1 MVQRIHPV
9 RGGLTDAPPRS
20 PPGPLRPRRPR
31 VVTPDEFAKRFN
43 RLRSSEDRYRYLI
56 QLGRKLEPYPEEFRD
71 EEHLVPGCLSRVWL
85 VTVGGAEPSEVVFRA
100 DSDAHIVKGLI
111 AVLLMLYSG
120 KTAEEILS
128 TDVEGLFERLDL
140 GQHLSVNRRNGF
152 YSMTLKMREH
162 AAQRAVVMEEGE

>member
-1 MVQRIHPV
+1 M
-9 RGGLTDAPPRS
+9 
-20 PPGPLRPRRPR
+20 
-31 VVTPDEFAKRFN
+31 TPDEFAERFN

-71 EEHLVPGCLSRVWL
+71 EEHLVPGCMSQVWL
-85 VTVGGAEPSEVVFRA
+85 VTVGGSEPSEVVFRA

-120 KTAEEILS
+120 KTAEEIL
-128 TDVEGLFERLDL
+128 TTNVEGLFERLDL
-140 GQHLSVNRRNGF
+140 GQHISVNRRNGF

-162 AAQRAVVMEEGE
+162 AAQKVAVVEEGE

>member
-1 MVQRIHPV
+1 M
-9 RGGLTDAPPRS
+9 
-20 PPGPLRPRRPR
+20 
-31 VVTPDEFAKRFN
+31 TPDEFAERFN

-71 EEHLVPGCLSRVWL
+71 EEHLVPGCMSQVWL
-85 VTVGGAEPSEVVFRA
+85 VTVGGSEPSEVVFRA

-120 KTAEEILS
+120 KTAEEIL
-128 TDVEGLFERLDL
+128 TTNVEGLFERLDL
-140 GQHLSVNRRNGF
+140 GQHISVNRRNGF

-162 AAQRAVVMEEGE
+162 AAQKVAVMEEGE

>member
-1 MVQRIHPV
+1 M
-9 RGGLTDAPPRS
+9 
-20 PPGPLRPRRPR
+20 
-31 VVTPDEFAKRFN
+31 TPDEFAERFN

-71 EEHLVPGCLSRVWL
+71 EEHLVPGCMSQVWL
-85 VTVGGAEPSEVVFRA
+85 VTVGGSEPSEVVFRA

-120 KTAEEILS
+120 KTAEEIL
-128 TDVEGLFERLDL
+128 TTNVKGLFERLDL
-140 GQHLSVNRRNGF
+140 GQHISVNRRNGF

-162 AAQRAVVMEEGE
+162 AAQKVAVMEEGE

>member
-1 MVQRIHPV
+1 
-9 RGGLTDAPPRS
+9 
-20 PPGPLRPRRPR
+20 
-31 VVTPDEFAKRFN
+31 VTPDEFAERFN

-71 EEHLVPGCLSRVWL
+71 AEHLVPGCLSQVWL
-85 VTVGGAEPSEVVFRA
+85 VTIEGSEPSEVVFRA

-162 AAQRAVVMEEGE
+162 AAQRAVTMEEGE

>member
-1 MVQRIHPV
+1 M
-9 RGGLTDAPPRS
+9 
-20 PPGPLRPRRPR
+20 
-31 VVTPDEFAKRFN
+31 TPDEFAERFN

-71 EEHLVPGCLSRVWL
+71 EEHLVPGCMSQVWL
-85 VTVGGAEPSEVVFRA
+85 VTVGGSEPSEVVFRA

-120 KTAEEILS
+120 KTAEGILS
-128 TDVEGLFERLDL
+128 TDVQGLFERLDL
-140 GQHLSVNRRNGF
+140 GQHISVNRRNGF

-162 AAQRAVVMEEGE
+162 AAQKVAVMEEGE

>member
-1 MVQRIHPV
+1 M
-9 RGGLTDAPPRS
+9 
-20 PPGPLRPRRPR
+20 
-31 VVTPDEFAKRFN
+31 TPDEFAERFN

-56 QLGRKLEPYPEEFRD
+56 QLGRKLEPYPEEFRNQ
-71 EEHLVPGCLSRVWL
+71 EHLVPGCLSRVWL
-85 VTVGGAEPSEVVFRA
+85 VTVEGSDPSEVVFRA

-111 AVLLMLYSG
+111 TVLLMLYSG
-120 KTAEEILS
+120 KTAEAILS

-162 AAQRAVVMEEGE
+162 AAQKVAVLKEGE

>member
-1 MVQRIHPV
+1 M
-9 RGGLTDAPPRS
+9 
-20 PPGPLRPRRPR
+20 
-31 VVTPDEFAKRFN
+31 TPDEFAERFN

-71 EEHLVPGCLSRVWL
+71 EEHLVPGCMSQVWL
-85 VTVGGAEPSEVVFRA
+85 ITVGGSEPSEVVFRA

-128 TDVEGLFERLDL
+128 TDVQGLFERLDL
-140 GQHLSVNRRNGF
+140 GQHISVNRRNGF

-162 AAQRAVVMEEGE
+162 AAQKVVVEDGE

>member
-1 MVQRIHPV
+1 M
-9 RGGLTDAPPRS
+9 
-20 PPGPLRPRRPR
+20 
-31 VVTPDEFAKRFN
+31 TPDEFAERFN

-71 EEHLVPGCLSRVWL
+71 EEHLVPGCMSQVWL
-85 VTVGGAEPSEVVFRA
+85 VTVGGSEPSEVVFRA

-120 KTAEEILS
+120 KTAEEIL
-128 TDVEGLFERLDL
+128 TTNVQGLFERLDL
-140 GQHLSVNRRNGF
+140 GQHISVNRRNGF

-162 AAQRAVVMEEGE
+162 AAQKVAVMEEGE

>member
-1 MVQRIHPV
+1 M
-9 RGGLTDAPPRS
+9 
-20 PPGPLRPRRPR
+20 
-31 VVTPDEFAKRFN
+31 TPDEFAERFN

-71 EEHLVPGCLSRVWL
+71 EDHLVPGCMSQVWL
-85 VTVGGAEPSEVVFRA
+85 VTVGGSEPSEVVFRA

-111 AVLLMLYSG
+111 AVLFMLYSG
-120 KTAEEILS
+120 RTAEEILS
-128 TDVEGLFERLDL
+128 TNVEGLFERLDL

-162 AAQRAVVMEEGE
+162 AAKKVTVLEEGE

>member
-1 MVQRIHPV
+1 M
-9 RGGLTDAPPRS
+9 
-20 PPGPLRPRRPR
+20 
-31 VVTPDEFAKRFN
+31 TPDEFAERFS

-56 QLGRKLEPYPEEFRD
+56 QLGRKLEPFPEEFRNQ
-71 EEHLVPGCLSRVWL
+71 EHLVPGCLSQVWL
-85 VTVGGAEPSEVVFRA
+85 VTVAGSEPSEVVFRA

-120 KTAEEILS
+120 KTGEEILS
-128 TDVEGLFERLDL
+128 TDVEGLFERLEL

-162 AAQRAVVMEEGE
+162 AAQRVAAMGEGG